1 MPSLLQDYT
10 NGQTKKSTSA
20 HKQETTFGS
29 ESGQHRIPIS
39 DAHWQT
45 VIMRL
50 GFATTILI
58 AAPFTPTAHDSCRPD
73 GVLCISITAGS
84 RAASLGYRDGA
95 WPVPGSRTLWA
106 QWFPPRAVQ
115 GGGVRAW
122 HQIGMAI
129 RRRFGLRFPPGSWP
143 PLLLA
148 LSHASTV
155 LLAAAAT
162 HTALA

>member
-1 MPSLLQDYT
+1 
-10 NGQTKKSTSA
+10 
-20 HKQETTFGS
+20 
-29 ESGQHRIPIS
+29 
-39 DAHWQT
+39 
-45 VIMRL
+45 MRL

-129 RRRFGLRFPPGSWP
+129 QRRFGLRFPPGSWP

-148 LSHASTV
+148 LSHTSTV

>member
-1 MPSLLQDYT
+1 
-10 NGQTKKSTSA
+10 
-20 HKQETTFGS
+20 
-29 ESGQHRIPIS
+29 
-39 DAHWQT
+39 
-45 VIMRL
+45 MRL

-129 RRRFGLRFPPGSWP
+129 RRRFGLRFPLP
-143 PLLLA
+143 LA
-148 LSHASTV
+148 LSHTSTVV

-162 HTALA
+162 HTALARRPS